1 MRKTLILATALF
13 LLAAIVRIINIDGP
27 ALWTDEGFV
36 YYTFKIPL
44 FDAILGD
51 RHPPFYFYTLHTWE
65 SLTGDSILALR
76 WWSMLPSMLSLA
88 VVYQIGRELMRYRP
102 GIQNLPLLAM
112 LMLTLADAE
121 NYMAQELR
129 MYTWH
134 VLFAACSTWFYLR
147 FLRNG
152 KTRLWIIVNVLLM
165 YTHYFGAFVLIVQ
178 GLHLLIFAR
187 EKRRGVFALVISG
200 VLFAPWFLGVTL
212 RQFADD
218 AVCVNCATSQN
229 WDILLDFRE
238 KWFGQVWALTL
249 LLFFFGMIWLVRD
262 RAKFRPFAPT
272 VLLIGLILMPVAGT
286 FALGHEEAVLLARRM
301 VQITIPITLL
311 IALGIANL
319 RPRAQL
325 VIAAA
330 LILYGTT
337 TIDWYRIK
345 VPWHTITD
353 LIAEYAQPGELALM
367 EVGFEESALLYYY
380 DHQLPEGMQISSFPV
395 WSDAERYDYYE
406 IFLPELLNQQADL
419 QNGVVTTWVTFFSP
433 DEGILR
439 KIEAAGFIRTMT
451 RTYTHLESRIDV
463 YRYDLLPDEAIGAF
477 RNGMILRAFEI
488 TPDGR
493 VDLWWSTEEI
503 LAGDYVVSVYLL
515 NNDGVLVAQLDSIPP
530 RSTLTWQPGEAIYD
544 PRTPQGIDALPDG
557 IYTIGVKVYHF
568 TPEIADVLTEDGE
581 PAFILGAWER

>member
-1 MRKTLILATALF
+1 MFSRKTLLWSTGIL
-13 LLAAIVRIINIDGP
+13 LLAAIVRILHIDDP

-51 RHPPFYFYTLHTWE
+51 RHPPFYFYTLHAWE
-65 SLTGDSILALR
+65 NFTGDSILALR

-88 VVYQIGRELMRYRP
+88 VTFQIGRELARYRP
-102 GIQNLPLLAM
+102 GIKNLPLLAM
-112 LMLTLADAE
+112 LILALADAE

-152 KTRLWIIVNVLLM
+152 KTRLWIIANVLLM

-178 GLHLLIFAR
+178 GIHLLIFASQ
-187 EKRRGVFALVISG
+187 KRRGIIALIISG
-200 VLFAPWFLGVTL
+200 VMFAPWFFGVTL

-238 KWFGQVWALTL
+238 KWFGQIWALTL
-249 LLFFFGMIWLVRD
+249 LLFFFGMVWMVKD
-262 RAKFRPFAPT
+262 RVKLRPFAPT
-272 VLLIGLILMPVAGT
+272 VLLIGLIVVPVAGT

-301 VQITIPITLL
+301 VQITIPISLL
-311 IALGIANL
+311 IALGIANFSKRGQIVVAL
-319 RPRAQL
+319 
-325 VIAAA
+325 A

-337 TIDWYRIK
+337 TVDWYRIK
-345 VPWHTITD
+345 VPWHTITN

-367 EVGFEESALLYYY
+367 EVGYEESALLYYY
-380 DHQLPEGMQISSFPV
+380 DHQLPTQISSFPV
-395 WSDAERYDYYE
+395 WSGEARYDYYE
-406 IFLPELLNQQADL
+406 VYLPELLAEQRDIQT
-419 QNGVVTTWVTFFSP
+419 GVITTWVTFFSP
-433 DEGILR
+433 DDGILH
-439 KIEAAGFIRTMT
+439 KIQDAGFIRTMT
-451 RTYTHLESRIDV
+451 RPYHHLGSEIDV
-463 YRYDLLPDEAIGAF
+463 YRYDLLPDDAVGTF
-477 RNGMILRAFEI
+477 QNGMILRAFEI

-493 VDLWWSTEEI
+493 VDLWWSSEEV
-503 LAGDYVVSVYLL
+503 LTDEYVVSVYLL
-515 NNDGVLVAQLDSIPP
+515 NSAGVVVSQLDSIPP
-530 RSTLTWQPGEAIYD
+530 KSTNTWQPGEVIYD
-544 PRTPQGIDALPDG
+544 PRVPQGIESLPPD

-568 TPEIADVLTEDGE
+568 TPDIVDILTIDDE
-581 PAFILGAWER
+581 PALILGAWEH